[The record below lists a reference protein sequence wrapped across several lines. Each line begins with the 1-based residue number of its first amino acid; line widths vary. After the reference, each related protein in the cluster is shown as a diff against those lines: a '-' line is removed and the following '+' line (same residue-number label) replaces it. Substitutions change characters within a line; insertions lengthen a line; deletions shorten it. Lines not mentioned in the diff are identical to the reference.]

1 LCAGRIKTKLGAQ
14 RIPARGCRTVSSIL
28 VFARKRKNQEEHF
41 MEPVRHSGWWKG
53 VVLAG
58 TLLLLVF
65 TGGVQHGTT
74 AIEDTYE
81 KLKVFTEILSLVQ
94 SNYVDEVN
102 SKDLIYGAVKGML
115 ETLDPHSSFMPPEAF
130 RDMQVETHGS
140 FGGLGI
146 EITVKDRM
154 LTVVSPIEGTPADR
168 AGIQAGDRI
177 VKIEGQITKDMTL
190 MDAVHKLRGPKG
202 TQVTITILREGT
214 PEPMDVS
221 LVREVIEVKS
231 VRSKDLGDGIFYA
244 RVSSFQE
251 RTSKD
256 LERELDQAQKS
267 SATALI
273 LDLRNDPG
281 GLLNQAVAVSD
292 LFLDKGQLIVYT
304 QGRLKN
310 QDLRFSAEQ
319 SRRYP
324 KWSMVVLVNGGSAS
338 ASEIVAGALQDWKRA
353 VILGTKTFG
362 KGSVQTVVPLS
373 DGSGLRLTTAKYFT
387 PKGRSIHGTGITPDI
402 VVEPPKV
409 DLTAQR
415 QREAEARRL
424 ASERPREQRIGDLE
438 GENVEIGRRD
448 VVNLEKDVQLQRAIE
463 ILKATRI
470 LEKNDGA
477 PKAETKASG

>member
-1 LCAGRIKTKLGAQ
+1 MRPERK
-14 RIPARGCRTVSSIL
+14 ARWSKGFVVVFTL
-28 VFARKRKNQEEHF
+28 V
-41 MEPVRHSGWWKG
+41 
-53 VVLAG
+53 
-58 TLLLLVF
+58 LLIF

-115 ETLDPHSSFMPPEAF
+115 ETLDPHSSFMPPDAF
-130 RDMQVETHGS
+130 REMQVETQGS

-154 LTVVSPIEGTPADR
+154 LTVVAPIEGTPADR
-168 AGIQAGDRI
+168 AGIHPGDRI
-177 VKIEGQITKDMTL
+177 VKIEGQFTKDMTL
-190 MDAVHKLRGPKG
+190 MDAVRRLRGPKG
-202 TQVTITILREGT
+202 SKVTISIVREGQL
-214 PEPMDVS
+214 EPIDVT

-231 VRSKDLGDGIFYA
+231 VRQKDLGDGIYYIRIA
-244 RVSSFQE
+244 SFQE

-256 LERELDQAQKS
+256 LERALEQAQKS
-267 SATALI
+267 GSNALV

-292 LFLDKGQLIVYT
+292 MFLDKGQLIVYT
-304 QGRLKN
+304 RGRQKD
-310 QDLRFSAEQ
+310 QDLRFTTEHAGVYTQ
-319 SRRYP
+319 MP
-324 KWSMVVLVNGGSAS
+324 VVVLVNGGSAS

-362 KGSVQTVVPLS
+362 KGSVQTVIPLS

-387 PKGRSIHGTGITPDI
+387 PKGRSIHGSGIVPDI
-402 VVEPPKV
+402 VVELPKPEAKP
-409 DLTAQR
+409 LTP
-415 QREAEARRL
+415 AEQQT
-424 ASERPREQRIGDLE
+424 REQILQGKSPRDQKIGEQE
-438 GENVEIGRRD
+438 GEGIDIGRRD
-448 VVNLEKDVQLQRAIE
+448 VAEPQKDIQLQRAME

-470 LEKNDGA
+470 LEKNGA
-477 PKAETKASG
+477 PSATATKASS